1 MAVLL
6 LASSLTTACGSNEGD
21 SSDAPASGSGPSPS
35 ASSDSA
41 SPSADSGKVV
51 KLDII
56 ETGNNL
62 PPPDKDFIK
71 RELDK
76 ALHTD
81 ISLTVYASGDDYK
94 NQLNV
99 RMASGNFP
107 DLFMV
112 PDRST
117 LKQYVQQGLLL
128 DLSPYRE
135 QLKAAVDFVGED
147 SLKKTSF
154 DGKVYAI
161 PKAPNIPY
169 NTYWIRKDWLDK
181 LGLQPPQTIDEL
193 LSTAVAFTEKDPDG
207 NGKKDTIGLTGS
219 KLSAFAPVFGAF
231 GVGNPGDFYVAGGKL
246 VNSLYE
252 PAMKD
257 ALEFINKMI
266 ASGSVDPELMAN
278 TGLQHQEK
286 AIKGQAG
293 IVWIDWPNLSK
304 DQFTEQI
311 EKVNPNA
318 EWIQLAPPKGPG
330 GQNDGSFDIGGSP
343 GIYAI
348 PKALEKNEEK
358 LRKVFDL
365 LNYVSTKDGSNLVQF
380 GVQGQHFNLEGD
392 KVVPTD
398 LMAQEAGFTWLYQ
411 FTGRPEKSYLQV
423 KFEKQASFIDF
434 ADKQP
439 RIRTLNGFLMTPDGY
454 NSADANRYIEEEIVK
469 FAYGKRPLS
478 EYDAFLSTL
487 ENSMNY
493 KSFLDSAF
501 QQLKELGYGN

>member
-1 MAVLL
+1 MA
-6 LASSLTTACGSNEGD
+6 
-21 SSDAPASGSGPSPS
+21 
-35 ASSDSA
+35 
-41 SPSADSGKVV
+41 
-51 KLDII
+51 
-56 ETGNNL
+56 
-62 PPPDKDFIK
+62 
-71 RELDK
+71 
-76 ALHTD
+76 
-81 ISLTVYASGDDYK
+81 
-94 NQLNV
+94 
-99 RMASGNFP
+99 
-107 DLFMV
+107 
-112 PDRST
+112 
-117 LKQYVQQGLLL
+117 
-128 DLSPYRE
+128 
-135 QLKAAVDFVGED
+135 
-147 SLKKTSF
+147 
-154 DGKVYAI
+154 
-161 PKAPNIPY
+161 
-169 NTYWIRKDWLDK
+169 
-181 LGLQPPQTIDEL
+181 QPPQTIDEL

-423 KFEKQASFIDF
+423 KFEKQASYIDF

-439 RIRTLNGFLMTPDGY
+439 RIQTLNGFLMTPDGY
-454 NSADANRYIEEEIVK
+454 NSADANRYIEEETVK
-469 FAYGKRPLS
+469 FAYGKRSLS